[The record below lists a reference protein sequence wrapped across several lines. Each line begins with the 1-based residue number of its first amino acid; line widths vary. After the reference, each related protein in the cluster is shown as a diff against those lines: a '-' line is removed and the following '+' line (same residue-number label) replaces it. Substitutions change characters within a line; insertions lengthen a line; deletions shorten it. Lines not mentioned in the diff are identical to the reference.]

1 MVCIYET
8 PPRGL
13 SMALGHTVEKREREK
28 KTKLTKLEGSDAV

>member
-13 SMALGHTVEKREREK
+13 SMALGHTVEKKREK

>member
-13 SMALGHTVEKREREK
+13 SMALGHTVEKKERKEDK
-28 KTKLTKLEGSDAV
+28 VKTRKE